1 MSPLGTKLPIRN
13 VRSPVANG
21 GKSGQHLLV
30 LSITGFDPK
39 QTLGRSDVLLPFWA
53 RWPIMAQPQFR
64 TIQVCLKDLLAPLR
78 QVVAEVD

>member
-1 MSPLGTKLPIRN
+1 M
-13 VRSPVANG
+13 G
-21 GKSGQHLLV
+21 GKRTQRGHAATAESD
-30 LSITGFDPK
+30 DPK

-78 QVVAEVD
+78 QAVAEVD

>member
-1 MSPLGTKLPIRN
+1 MWHEG
-13 VRSPVANG
+13 RSPPIANFING
-21 GKSGQHLLV
+21 
-30 LSITGFDPK
+30 IDPK